1 MASRAYF
8 PDDIAALISPAID
21 AGWAGTVSLRRQA
34 TLIKGV
40 SALAAGSTISVAAT
54 GVSYIDRQYI
64 LGPIQAQTI
73 TGTVKGQ
80 LLAREFAASDN
91 VTRSNIGIRVVSSDG
106 STVRGTLL
114 AIGVAGGTTAELSDT
129 GFRNRKIAIAA
140 SLSSVDALAGDY
152 IVIELGFR
160 SPTAG
165 TTPEAAFKYGENASD
180 LPEDETQTTD
190 GAGWLEFSQT
200 INLSSLTV
208 TPAFVA
214 AKCAVVAP
222 TSIMGA
228 VTTTP
233 AFVAAK
239 CAVVAPS
246 IVLGAVTKTPAFAA
260 ARCAVVAPTSI
271 MGAVTKTPAFVAA
284 RCAVTSPSLPV
295 TVTPAFAAA
304 RAGVAGPTV
313 LLGAVTVA
321 PPFSAARVGVAG
333 PTVLVPLAG
342 HSFPVSAL
350 DRATFRLTLV
360 RDVKV
365 DVEGRVGIAF
375 PLPVL

>member
-222 TSIMGA
+222 
-228 VTTTP
+228 
-233 AFVAAK
+233 
-239 CAVVAPS
+239 S

-271 MGAVTKTPAFVAA
+271 MGAVTNTPAFVAA